1 MRNAPI
7 GPYDK
12 SVMTFTRIKGALL
25 AAGVIAGA
33 TVFAAP
39 ASADTSGSLADLLSS
54 LDELGISGIGPVD
67 AAELSRSLCPLL
79 ADSGQ
84 QTADIAAKVSDAVG
98 RPLGPGTGLTG
109 MAISFLCP
117 RAVDNV
123 ADSLSNGSSLLP
135 LFG

>member
-7 GPYDK
+7 GPYDE

-98 RPLGPGTGLTG
+98 RPLGGTGLTG

-117 RAVDNV
+117 KAVGNV